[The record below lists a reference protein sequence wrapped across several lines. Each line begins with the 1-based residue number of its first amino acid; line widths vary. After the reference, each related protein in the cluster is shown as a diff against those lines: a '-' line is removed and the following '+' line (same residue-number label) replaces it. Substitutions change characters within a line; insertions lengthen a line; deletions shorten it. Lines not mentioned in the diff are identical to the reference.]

1 MEKKKVNYQLLIRR
15 VCLIILDILCIIAAS
30 FLALLTRFEF
40 DFHQI
45 PPEFLKV
52 IYEYGPF
59 IIVVTLIIFTFFVS
73 AKYSCGFSIFLV
85 SSIIVG
91 ERYLDYFTTIT
102 EDRL

>member
-59 IIVVTLIIFTFFVS
+59 IIVVTLIIFTFSMFTVVYGNMQGLK
-73 AKYSCGFSIFLV
+73 KYLV
-85 SSIIVG
+85 
-91 ERYLDYFTTIT
+91 
-102 EDRL
+102 

>member
-59 IIVVTLIIFTFFVS
+59 IIVVTLIIFTFFHV
-73 AKYSCGFSIFLV
+73 YSSLPVKLYMVMAEWGY
-85 SSIIVG
+85 II
-91 ERYLDYFTTIT
+91 
-102 EDRL
+102 